1 MLIKIIIQRKLECD
15 RDQNHNK
22 SISKE
27 AVKYELQSVVTE
39 SVPSDNELS
48 SRSVVVSNIEPGTT
62 QLELASHFQLVGD
75 IKKVIKGEDTGEE
88 ADHAFITF
96 KDAASAEN
104 ALTLDGT
111 PLGLSR
117 IVVKRKCDG
126 VVGDQSFE
134 SFEEGSVYIGNIEVL
149 TSEANLENHF
159 QSAGDISR
167 LTILKDKVTGLRTS
181 AFIQFKNPESV
192 ERALE
197 LNGSSLRGKNLFIKR
212 KRKY

>member
-48 SRSVVVSNIEPGTT
+48 SLSVVVSNIEPGTT

-75 IKKVIKGEDTGEE
+75 IKKVIKGEEV
-88 ADHAFITF
+88 DHAFITF

-134 SFEEGSVYIGNIEVL
+134 SLEEGSVYIGNIEVL
-149 TSEANLENHF
+149 TSEADLENHF

-167 LTILKDKVTGLRTS
+167 LTILRDKVTGLRTS
-181 AFIQFKNPESV
+181 AFIQFKNPKSV

>member
-1 MLIKIIIQRKLECD
+1 MD
-15 RDQNHNK
+15 
-22 SISKE
+22 SE
-27 AVKYELQSVVTE
+27 A
-39 SVPSDNELS
+39 VPSDNELS
-48 SRSVVVSNIEPGTT
+48 SLSVVVSNIEPGTT
-62 QLELASHFQLVGD
+62 HLELASHFQLVGD
-75 IKKVIKGEDTGEE
+75 IKKVIMSEENTREE
-88 ADHAFITF
+88 AGRAFITF

-126 VVGDQSFE
+126 LVGEQSFE
-134 SFEEGSVYIGNIEVL
+134 AFEEDSVYIGNIEVW
-149 TSEANLENHF
+149 TSEADLESHF
-159 QSAGDISR
+159 QSAGEISR
-167 LTILKDKVTGLRTS
+167 LTILKNKATSHRTS

-192 ERALE
+192 KKALE

>member
-1 MLIKIIIQRKLECD
+1 MD
-15 RDQNHNK
+15 
-22 SISKE
+22 SE
-27 AVKYELQSVVTE
+27 A
-39 SVPSDNELS
+39 VPSDNELS
-48 SRSVVVSNIEPGTT
+48 SLSVVVSNIEPGTT

-75 IKKVIKGEDTGEE
+75 IKKVIMSEDTREE
-88 ADHAFITF
+88 AAHACITF

-126 VVGDQSFE
+126 LVGEQSFE
-134 SFEEGSVYIGNIEVL
+134 AFEEDSVYIGNIEVW
-149 TSEANLENHF
+149 TSEADLESHF
-159 QSAGDISR
+159 QSAGEISR
-167 LTILKDKVTGLRTS
+167 LTILKNKATSHRTS

-192 ERALE
+192 KKALE

-212 KRKY
+212 KRNY